1 MVKDIDSLI
10 EELIEDRNECIE
22 NIRKMKNSNLD
33 VVKELLIERN
43 ILNSVIL
50 RLYSYK
56 LN

>member
-33 VVKELLIERN
+33 IVKELLIERN
-43 ILNSVIL
+43 ILNSVII